1 MNGND
6 DMYDVG
12 NMINVPANTSNHVVY
27 LRNCQQGT
35 VNGQPYWMAMNNSG
49 YSVTLFTPYLK
60 DNISISGNL
69 GNDGKAYQSTGSFNY
84 KGWRGFW
91 KIVEGT
97 SVNAGVSH
105 LWVTDAP
112 NATHEVMFGDDD
124 DEYDDDYDE
133 YEGSGMIFGTGND
146 QDALLHVAGHNLVYI
161 MWGTKPS
168 YGSSASVMEQ
178 LVKKIYDS
186 FGTQLKLV
194 LK

>member
-84 KGWRGFW
+84 KGWKGFW

-112 NATHEVMFGDDD
+112 NATHDVMYGGDDEND
-124 DEYDDDYDE
+124 LER
-133 YEGSGMIFGTGND
+133 SGMISGSGND
-146 QDALLHVAGHNLVYI
+146 QDALFNVAGHNLVYM
-161 MWGTKPS
+161 MWGTMPS
-168 YGSSASVMEQ
+168 RGSSSSAMEQ
-178 LVKKIYDS
+178 LVKKIYNS
-186 FGTQLKLV
+186 FGMQLRLLFK
-194 LK
+194 